1 MKTICV
7 ALSLLGL
14 ITVGSAQSSTNT
26 EDIKPKSHN
35 FLFGFSFGANYTQL
49 NSKSDLPTNA
59 SITNGIGG
67 RLGVNGEYVHSSFF
81 QLRLSSEL
89 VFNSSRVNFSNGNNE
104 VVDHYHTKPVSLDI
118 MGHVK
123 FQNGLGKDDVY
134 VLLGPS
140 VSIPLN
146 KNNLTTSDYSTN
158 MGLNA
163 DIGCGYNINLKNF
176 SVAPE
181 IRFSYGLIDINAH
194 PQLTNLYSNSLIF
207 SLIFKG

>member
-1 MKTICV
+1 MKTICL

-14 ITVGSAQSSTNT
+14 ITIGSAQSSTNT
-26 EDIKPKSHN
+26 GEIKPQSHN

-49 NSKSDLPTNA
+49 NSKSDLPTN
-59 SITNGIGG
+59 TNVLNGIGA

-104 VVDHYHTKPVSLDI
+104 VVDHYHTKPVSIDI

-146 KNNLTTSDYSTN
+146 KNNLTTADYPTN
-158 MGLNA
+158 IGLNA
-163 DIGCGYNINLKNF
+163 DVGCGYNINLKNF

-181 IRFSYGLIDINAH
+181 IRFSYGLNDINAH
-194 PQLTNLYSNSLIF
+194 PQLTKLYSNSLIF

>member
-35 FLFGFSFGANYTQL
+35 FLFGFSFGANYTQM

-59 SITNGIGG
+59 SLTNGIGG
-67 RLGVNGEYVHSSFF
+67 RLGVNGEYVHSSFL

-104 VVDHYHTKPVSLDI
+104 IVDHYHAKPVSMDI
-118 MGHVK
+118 MGHIK
-123 FQNGLGKDDVY
+123 LQNGLGKNDVY
-134 VLLGPS
+134 VVFGPS
-140 VSIPLN
+140 VTVSVN
-146 KNNLTTSDYSTN
+146 KKNLTSTDYSTN
-158 MGLNA
+158 TALNA
-163 DIGCGYNINLKNF
+163 DVGCGYNINLKYF

-181 IRFSYGLIDINAH
+181 IRYSYGLSNINAH
-194 PQLTNLYSNSLIF
+194 PQLTDLYSNSLIF
-207 SLIFKG
+207 SLVFKG